1 MSQSPEVKKNE
12 TVDILLN
19 GRLRIIQGSRGYRLS
34 LDALLLAYF
43 AEVPGAASII
53 DLGAGNGAVA
63 LALAMRA
70 PSARLTGLE
79 IQEKMVERARRSI
92 ALNSFGDRLS
102 MVHGDVCAIE
112 RLLRPGSFDLAVSNP
127 PYRRLNSGRMNPDD
141 EKRTARHEVRGR
153 LGDFVHAAR
162 YLLRHGGRLA
172 VVYPATRLVDL
183 LQTMRAEELEPKRM
197 RMVHS
202 FAASEA
208 MLVLAEGVKGGRREL
223 EVEAPFVVYEDK
235 KKYTWEMEEVV
246 AGRLPATSLS
256 GASARRRAA
265 AKRGEPPDL

>member
-1 MSQSPEVKKNE
+1 MSQSPKAGRDE
-12 TVDILLN
+12 TVDILLD

-53 DLGAGNGAVA
+53 DLGSGNGAVA
-63 LALAMRA
+63 LALAVRA

-102 MVHGDVCAIE
+102 MVHGDVSAIE
-112 RLLRPGSFDLAVSNP
+112 RLFRPGGFDLAVSNP
-127 PYRRLNSGRMNPDD
+127 PYRRLNSGRLNPDD

-153 LGDFVHAAR
+153 LGDFVRAAR
-162 YLLRHGGRLA
+162 YLLRHGGRLT
-172 VVYPATRLVDL
+172 VVYPAVRLVDL
-183 LQTMRAEELEPKRM
+183 LETMREEELEPKRI

-202 FAASEA
+202 FAGSEA
-208 MLVLAEGVKGGRREL
+208 VLVLAEGVKGGGREL
-223 EVEAPFVVYEDK
+223 EVLPPFVVYEDE
-235 KKYTWEMEEVV
+235 KKYTQEMEEVL
-246 AGRLPATSLS
+246 AGRLPAISLG
-256 GASARRRAA
+256 GASGRRKAA
-265 AKRGEPPDL
+265 AKRGELPDP

>member
-1 MSQSPEVKKNE
+1 MSQSPKAGKDE
-12 TVDILLN
+12 TVDILLD

-34 LDALLLAYF
+34 LDALLLARF
-43 AEVPGAASII
+43 AAVSTGASVI
-53 DLGAGNGAVA
+53 DLGSGNGAVA
-63 LALAMRA
+63 LALAVRA

-102 MVHGDVCAIE
+102 MVHGDVCAFE
-112 RLLRPGSFDLAVSNP
+112 RLFRPGSFDLAVSNP

-153 LGDFVHAAR
+153 LGDFVRAAR

-172 VVYPATRLVDL
+172 VVYPAARLVDL
-183 LQTMRAEELEPKRM
+183 LQTMREEELEPKRI

-202 FAASEA
+202 FAGSEA
-208 MLVLAEGVKGGRREL
+208 VLALAEGVKGGRREL
-223 EVEAPFVVYEDK
+223 EVEAPFVMYDDK
-235 KKYTWEMEEVV
+235 KKHTREMEELL
-246 AGRLPATSLS
+246 AGRQPAS
-256 GASARRRAA
+256 
-265 AKRGEPPDL
+265 PH